1 MEWKLTR
8 EPLASVATDAIIVF
22 HSKEKEST
30 QGMAREI
37 DEALGFRISSL
48 ITAGEITGKLG
59 EVTQLHN
66 WGKIPSGRVIVVGLG
81 EGDQTDLHQF
91 RHAIAAASRAAKQ
104 KGLKSLG
111 IGCPSSIIDR
121 YNAVDAV
128 QAIVEGVELGTYEH
142 QKYQSET
149 KKQELKSV
157 LISIPQLNE
166 QAAQAGIERG
176 QIFARAT
183 NFARYLSHE
192 PANILTP
199 RRFVEH
205 AKQVA
210 EKRGLDME
218 VLDESRLADLGMQA
232 LLSVARGSEA
242 GARMIVLSYQGAPE
256 STEVLGLV
264 GKGVTF
270 DSGGLQLKPSPFMLD
285 MKEDM
290 AGAAAVLAAMDAIG
304 ELRPHS
310 NVLAVIP
317 VCENMVN
324 GQAYRPGDVIR
335 SFSGKTIEVAHTD
348 AEGRVILADAIS
360 YAKRKGATRLVDV
373 ATLTGAVV
381 VALGHEATGMM
392 SNDEEWADEVKA
404 AARIAGERMWE
415 LPMYKE
421 YGIYVE
427 SEIAD
432 VKNEGGSPAG
442 CIQGGLFL
450 QAFAEETPWVHL
462 DIAGS
467 ATAPRESGIFAKGAT
482 GVAVRTLIQL
492 AVRFG

>member
-8 EPLASVATDAIIVF
+8 EPLASVATDGIIVF
-22 HSKEKEST
+22 HSKEREST

-48 ITAGEITGKLG
+48 IAAGEITGELG

-81 EGDQTDLHQF
+81 EETSIDLHQF
-91 RHAIAAASRAAKQ
+91 KHAIAEASRAAKQ
-104 KGLKSLG
+104 KGLKSVG
-111 IGCPSSIIDR
+111 IGCPSFIIER
-121 YNAVDAV
+121 YNSVDVV
-128 QAIVEGVELGTYEH
+128 QAIVEGVELGTYQH
-142 QKYQSET
+142 QTYQTVE
-149 KKQELKSV
+149 KKKELESV
-157 LISIPQLNE
+157 LIISPQLKDS
-166 QAAQAGIERG
+166 AAQAGIERG

-183 NFARYLSHE
+183 NYARFLSHE
-192 PANILTP
+192 PANLLTP
-199 RRFVEH
+199 QQFVDY
-205 AKQVA
+205 AKQIA
-210 EKRGLDME
+210 EKRGLEIE
-218 VLDESRLADLGMQA
+218 VLEEARLEELGMRA
-232 LLSVARGSEA
+232 LLSVARGSET
-242 GARMIVLSYQGAPE
+242 GARMIVMSYQGAPE
-256 STEVLGLV
+256 SREVLGLV

-270 DSGGLQLKPSPFMLD
+270 DSGGIQVKPWQGMNE

-310 NVLAVIP
+310 NVLAVMP
-317 VCENMVN
+317 VCENMIS
-324 GQAYRPGDVIR
+324 GQSYRPGDVIH
-335 SFSGKTIEVAHTD
+335 SFSGKTIEVVHTD
-348 AEGRVILADAIS
+348 AEGRIILADAIS

-373 ATLTGAVV
+373 ATLTGAVI
-381 VALGHEATGMM
+381 VALGHEATGVM
-392 SNDEEWADEVKA
+392 SNDEEWVSEVKT

-421 YGIYVE
+421 FETYVK

-450 QAFAEETPWVHL
+450 REFAEETPWVHL
-462 DIAGS
+462 DIAGT
-467 ATAPRESGIFAKGAT
+467 ATVPRESGIFVKGAT

>member
-1 MEWKLTR
+1 
-8 EPLASVATDAIIVF
+8 
-22 HSKEKEST
+22 
-30 QGMAREI
+30 
-37 DEALGFRISSL
+37 
-48 ITAGEITGKLG
+48 
-59 EVTQLHN
+59 
-66 WGKIPSGRVIVVGLG
+66 
-81 EGDQTDLHQF
+81 
-91 RHAIAAASRAAKQ
+91 
-104 KGLKSLG
+104 
-111 IGCPSSIIDR
+111 
-121 YNAVDAV
+121 
-128 QAIVEGVELGTYEH
+128 
-142 QKYQSET
+142 
-149 KKQELKSV
+149 
-157 LISIPQLNE
+157 
-166 QAAQAGIERG
+166 
-176 QIFARAT
+176 
-183 NFARYLSHE
+183 
-192 PANILTP
+192 
-199 RRFVEH
+199 
-205 AKQVA
+205 
-210 EKRGLDME
+210 
-218 VLDESRLADLGMQA
+218 
-232 LLSVARGSEA
+232 
-242 GARMIVLSYQGAPE
+242 
-256 STEVLGLV
+256 
-264 GKGVTF
+264 VTF